1 MKRRRR
7 REEAANVSSAAATV
21 RPRLQK
27 GYPMVSVRVSAFAF
41 FAVML
46 IILPLASAISS
57 SKRDENEAI
66 IKRYCEAWKKSDL
79 PTMLGLYHDEF
90 VLRYFGR
97 SPLAGEHRGKAAA
110 LGVLAKVQKLTNR
123 QLLEIRDVLA
133 SDDHAIV
140 IARERFERDGMR
152 LEANRIFV
160 YRIRDGKLGECWVY
174 DEDQRA
180 VDEFWRGI

>member
-1 MKRRRR
+1 M
-7 REEAANVSSAAATV
+7 A
-21 RPRLQK
+21 L
-27 GYPMVSVRVSAFAF
+27 VRVSAV
-41 FAVML
+41 AVL
-46 IILPLASAISS
+46 AIIFIVLPLASAISA

-66 IKRYCEAWKKSDL
+66 IKRYCEAWKKGDL
-79 PTMLGLYHDEF
+79 PTMFGLYHDEF

-110 LGVLAKVQKLTNR
+110 IGVLGKVQKLTNR

-140 IARERFERDGMR
+140 IARERFRRDGKQ

-160 YRIRDGKLGECWVY
+160 YRVRDGKLLECWVY

-180 VDEFWRGI
+180 VDEFWSGV

>member
-1 MKRRRR
+1 
-7 REEAANVSSAAATV
+7 
-21 RPRLQK
+21 
-27 GYPMVSVRVSAFAF
+27 MVSVRVSFVAF
-41 FAVML
+41 FAV
-46 IILPLASAISS
+46 ISIVLPLASAVSS
-57 SKRDENEAI
+57 SKRDENEAV
-66 IKRYCEAWKKSDL
+66 IKRYCEAWKKGDF
-79 PTMLGLYHDEF
+79 PTLTSLYHDEF
-90 VLRYFGR
+90 VLHYFGR

-140 IARERFERDGMR
+140 IARERFERGGMR

-160 YRIRDGKLGECWVY
+160 YGVRDGKLGECWVY

-180 VDEFWRGI
+180 VDEFWKGI

>member
-1 MKRRRR
+1 MRRRR
-7 REEAANVSSAAATV
+7 VEAAAHISGVAAV
-21 RPRLQK
+21 IRPRLQK
-27 GYPMVSVRVSAFAF
+27 GDPMASARVSAV
-41 FAVML
+41 AVLAAML
-46 IILPLASAISS
+46 IILPLASAFSS
-57 SKRDENEAI
+57 SKRDENEAV
-66 IKRYCEAWKKSDL
+66 IKRYCEAWKKGDL
-79 PTMLGLYHDEF
+79 PALLSLYHDEF

-140 IARERFERDGMR
+140 IARERFERDGKR
-152 LEANRIFV
+152 LEANRVFV

-180 VDEFWRGI
+180 VDEFWSGI

>member
-1 MKRRRR
+1 M
-7 REEAANVSSAAATV
+7 T
-21 RPRLQK
+21 L
-27 GYPMVSVRVSAFAF
+27 VRVSAV
-41 FAVML
+41 AVL
-46 IILPLASAISS
+46 AIIFIVLPLASAISA

-66 IKRYCEAWKKSDL
+66 IKRYCEAWKKGDL
-79 PTMLGLYHDEF
+79 PTMFGLYHDEF

-110 LGVLAKVQKLTNR
+110 IGVLGKVQKLTNR

-140 IARERFERDGMR
+140 IARERFRRDGKQ

-160 YRIRDGKLGECWVY
+160 YRVRDGKLLECWVY

-180 VDEFWRGI
+180 VDEFWSGG

>member
-1 MKRRRR
+1 M
-7 REEAANVSSAAATV
+7 A
-21 RPRLQK
+21 L
-27 GYPMVSVRVSAFAF
+27 VRVSAV
-41 FAVML
+41 AVL
-46 IILPLASAISS
+46 AIIFIVLPLASAISA
-57 SKRDENEAI
+57 SKRDENETI
-66 IKRYCEAWKKSDL
+66 IKRYCEAWKKGDL
-79 PTMLGLYHDEF
+79 PTMFGLYHDEF

-110 LGVLAKVQKLTNR
+110 IGVLGKVQKLTNR

-140 IARERFERDGMR
+140 IARERFQRDGKQ

-160 YRIRDGKLGECWVY
+160 YRVRDGKLSECWVY

-180 VDEFWRGI
+180 VDEFWNGL

>member
-1 MKRRRR
+1 M
-7 REEAANVSSAAATV
+7 A
-21 RPRLQK
+21 L
-27 GYPMVSVRVSAFAF
+27 VRVSAV
-41 FAVML
+41 AVL
-46 IILPLASAISS
+46 AIIFIVLPLALAISA

-66 IKRYCEAWKKSDL
+66 IKRYCEAWKKGDL
-79 PTMLGLYHDEF
+79 PTMFGLYHDEF

-110 LGVLAKVQKLTNR
+110 IGVLGKVQKLTNR

-140 IARERFERDGMR
+140 IARERFRRDGKQ

-160 YRIRDGKLGECWVY
+160 YRVRDGKLLECWVY

-180 VDEFWRGI
+180 VDEFWSGV

>member
-1 MKRRRR
+1 M
-7 REEAANVSSAAATV
+7 T
-21 RPRLQK
+21 L
-27 GYPMVSVRVSAFAF
+27 VRVG
-41 FAVML
+41 AVAVL
-46 IILPLASAISS
+46 ATISIVLPLAAAISA

-66 IKRYCEAWKKSDL
+66 IKKYCEAWKKGDL
-79 PTMLGLYHDEF
+79 PTMFGLYHDEF

-97 SPLAGEHRGKAAA
+97 SPLAGEHRGKAAVI
-110 LGVLAKVQKLTNR
+110 GVLGKVQKLTNR

-140 IARERFERDGMR
+140 IARERFERDGKQ

-160 YRIRDGKLGECWVY
+160 YRVREGKLWECWVY

-180 VDEFWRGI
+180 VDEFWEGR

>member
-1 MKRRRR
+1 M
-7 REEAANVSSAAATV
+7 T
-21 RPRLQK
+21 L
-27 GYPMVSVRVSAFAF
+27 VRVSAV
-41 FAVML
+41 AVL
-46 IILPLASAISS
+46 AIIFIVLPLASAISA

-66 IKRYCEAWKKSDL
+66 IKRYCEAWKKGDL
-79 PTMLGLYHDEF
+79 PTMFGLYHDEF

-110 LGVLAKVQKLTNR
+110 IGVLGKVQKLTNR

-140 IARERFERDGMR
+140 IARERFRRDGKQ

-160 YRIRDGKLGECWVY
+160 YRVRDGKLLECWVY

-180 VDEFWRGI
+180 VDEFWSGV

>member
-1 MKRRRR
+1 
-7 REEAANVSSAAATV
+7 
-21 RPRLQK
+21 
-27 GYPMVSVRVSAFAF
+27 MVSVRVSAVEV
-41 FAVML
+41 FAVIL
-46 IILPLASAISS
+46 ILLPLASAISS

-66 IKRYCEAWKKSDL
+66 IKRYCEAWKKNDF

-90 VLRYFGR
+90 VLHYFGR
-97 SPLAGEHRGKAAA
+97 SPLAGEHRGKSAA

-123 QLLEIRDVLA
+123 QLLEIRDFLA

-140 IARERFERDGMR
+140 ISRERFERDGKR

-180 VDEFWRGI
+180 VDEFWSGI